1 MNPQNIHIL
10 LKSIWGATE
19 SPFAETTASVFE
31 TPEIRLVLEQIEQFL
46 SMHSSGVLCGPN
58 GSGKSLI
65 LDAIVQ
71 RLPEK
76 TFTVTKLSHASV
88 TGSDLLRSIVR
99 ACGIEPCMWRSNNVN
114 LLLKH
119 WHNLGSLHP
128 VIILDEAQQLENR
141 AMEEIRLLCA
151 DRAQLTGK
159 GRTPAFSLLLCGDE
173 DLLPTLQMGVCKAL
187 RSRLGFCLHTAP
199 LTAEQTTEYVNF
211 RWKQCNVLQC
221 PFDDQAL
228 TLVYQATEGIPRNIN
243 QLGAVATTLA
253 AQEKDHVIRQQHV
266 QKALHMIPWMAL
278 KTIASN

>member
-1 MNPQNIHIL
+1 MNSQNIHLL
-10 LKSIWGATE
+10 LKSVWGATE
-19 SPFAETTASVFE
+19 PPFAETTASVFE
-31 TPEIRLVLEQIEQFL
+31 TPEIRLVLQQLEQFL

-65 LDAIVQ
+65 IDAIMQ
-71 RLPEK
+71 RLPER
-76 TFTVTKLSHASV
+76 TFSVTKLSHASV
-88 TGSDLLRSIVR
+88 TGADLLRSIAR

-119 WHNLGSLHP
+119 WQNLGSLHP

-141 AMEEIRLLCA
+141 ALEEIRLLCA

-187 RSRLGFCLHTAP
+187 RSRLGFCLHTVP
-199 LTAEQTTEYVNF
+199 LTAEQTAEYVAF
-211 RWKQCNVLQC
+211 RWKQCNVTQC

-243 QLGAVATTLA
+243 QLGAAATSIA
-253 AQEKDHVIRQQHV
+253 AQEQDRVIRQQHV
-266 QKALHMIPWMAL
+266 QKAMHMIPWMAT
-278 KTIASN
+278 KSITTN